1 MFMDQLPVSGHN
13 GYPVLNG
20 YTFSDDMIYEAV
32 ENKRLLSIHIEINS
46 HCNLQCRYCHFR
58 TNKSLNAEIDIAKLL
73 RIVDKAKSLGA
84 LSVVITGGEPTL
96 HGGFK
101 ELIEF
106 INKCQMIPVIFTN
119 AISISQNSARFLYD
133 NNVSVMAR
141 LDSFRPSVQDQ
152 LSGFSGSYVLIHAG
166 LHNLFEAGFTN
177 ISDNEHL
184 RLGISFISSRLNK
197 SEIEEIWHFCRR
209 NKVYPNFEV
218 RQKKTDSDVNFE
230 DLLSEDEIEDFK
242 VKLFEIDSQ
251 IYDYK
256 QMFSSHQR
264 SSVCL
269 KPLYNFYVTV
279 DGNVCPCLATRLNE
293 PSYFSEN
300 GEYLFNINR
309 LDLDDIF
316 NSRIFDPFRET
327 LSRVK
332 VNGDPH
338 LFINDCTSHCGFL
351 SGR

>member
-1 MFMDQLPVSGHN
+1 MDQVPVSGHY
-13 GYPVLNG
+13 GCPMLNG
-20 YTFSDDMIYEAV
+20 YSFSDDMIYEAV
-32 ENKRLLSIHIEINS
+32 RKKRLLSIHIEINS
-46 HCNLQCRYCHFR
+46 NCNLKCRYCHFHI
-58 TNKSLNAEIDIAKLL
+58 NKNSTTEIDLAKLL
-73 RIVDKAKSLGA
+73 RLVDKAKSLGA

-96 HGGFK
+96 YGGFK

-106 INKCQMIPVIFTN
+106 INKCQMIPVVFTN
-119 AISISQNSARFLYD
+119 AVNISQTSAKFLFD

-152 LSGFSGSYVLIHAG
+152 LSGSSGSYVLIHAG

-184 RLGISFISSRLNK
+184 RLGISFAASRLNK

-218 RQKKTDSDVNFE
+218 RQINTGADESFE
-230 DLLSEDEIEDFK
+230 DLMSKDEIRDYK

-256 QMFSSHQR
+256 QPFSFNQE
-264 SSVCL
+264 SSLCL
-269 KPLYNFYVTV
+269 KPLYNLYVTV

-293 PSYFSEN
+293 PSFFSEN

-316 NSRIFDPFRET
+316 SSQIFDSFRET
-327 LSRVK
+327 LCRAKINGNPRV
-332 VNGDPH
+332 
-338 LFINDCTSHCGFL
+338 FINDCTGHCGFL